1 MVPIFSATPSEL
13 GEASALA
20 ELQLLPDQ
28 ELMSLWEQ
36 TQFAVAALEGA
47 GGSAKTARTYEYA
60 VLMEMQRRLVSR
72 PSSELFGMSPSDY
85 LPAAPR
91 PEPVSPRIM
100 VVKA

>member
-13 GEASALA
+13 GESSALA

-36 TQFAVAALEGA
+36 TQFAVLMEML
-47 GGSAKTARTYEYA
+47 
-60 VLMEMQRRLVSR
+60 LMEMQRRLVSR
-72 PSSELFGMSPSDY
+72 PSSELFGSAPSDA
-85 LPAAPR
+85 LPTPAPQT
-91 PEPVSPRIM
+91 SPKLM

>member
-13 GEASALA
+13 GESSALA

-36 TQFAVAALEGA
+36 TQFVVAALEGA
-47 GGSAKTARTYEYA
+47 GGSAKTAHTYEFA

-72 PSSELFGMSPSDY
+72 PASELFGSAPSDA
-85 LPAAPR
+85 LPDPAP
-91 PEPVSPRIM
+91 PDLP
-100 VVKA
+100 

>member
-13 GEASALA
+13 GESSALA

-47 GGSAKTARTYEYA
+47 GGSAKTAHTYEFA

-72 PSSELFGMSPSDY
+72 PSSELFGSAPSDA
-85 LPAAPR
+85 LPDPAPQT
-91 PEPVSPRIM
+91 SPKPM

>member
-13 GEASALA
+13 GESSALA

-47 GGSAKTARTYEYA
+47 GGSAKTAHTYEFA

-72 PSSELFGMSPSDY
+72 PSSELFGSAPSDA
-85 LPAAPR
+85 LPNPAPQSA
-91 PEPVSPRIM
+91 PKLM

>member
-13 GEASALA
+13 GESSALA

-47 GGSAKTARTYEYA
+47 GGSAKTAHTYEFA

-72 PSSELFGMSPSDY
+72 PSSELFGSAPSDA
-85 LPAAPR
+85 LPNPAPQSA
-91 PEPVSPRIM
+91 PKTM
-100 VVKA
+100 VGKA

>member
-13 GEASALA
+13 GESSALA

-47 GGSAKTARTYEYA
+47 GGSAKTAHTYEFA
-60 VLMEMQRRLVSR
+60 VLMEMLLMEMQDD
-72 PSSELFGMSPSDY
+72 SS
-85 LPAAPR
+85 PAPPANSSAPLLRCPPNPR
-91 PEPVSPRIM
+91 PPDLP
-100 VVKA
+100 

>member
-13 GEASALA
+13 GESSALA

-47 GGSAKTARTYEYA
+47 GGSAKTAHTFEFA

-72 PSSELFGMSPSDY
+72 PSSELFGSAPSDA
-85 LPAAPR
+85 LPTPAP
-91 PEPVSPRIM
+91 PTPPRFRTH
-100 VVKA
+100 

>member
-13 GEASALA
+13 GESSALA

-47 GGSAKTARTYEYA
+47 GGSAKTAHTYEFA

-72 PSSELFGMSPSDY
+72 PSSELFGSAPSDA
-85 LPAAPR
+85 LPDPAP
-91 PEPVSPRIM
+91 PPSPKLM

>member
-13 GEASALA
+13 GESSALA

-47 GGSAKTARTYEYA
+47 GGSAKTAHTYEFA

-72 PSSELFGMSPSDY
+72 PSSELFGSAPSDA
-85 LPAAPR
+85 LTNTPTQSA
-91 PEPVSPRIM
+91 STLL

>member
-1 MVPIFSATPSEL
+1 MVPIFSAAPSEL

-36 TQFAVAALEGA
+36 TQFAMAALEGA
-47 GGSAKTARTYEYA
+47 GGSAKTAHTYEYA
-60 VLMEMQRRLVSR
+60 VLMEMQRRMASR
-72 PSSELFGMSPSDY
+72 PSRTLFGSNAPEDV
-85 LPAAPR
+85 PAPKKAA
-91 PEPVSPRIM
+91 PRIM